1 MPSMEDLKKMESHKE
16 EFKKADLKFDEVMKK
31 DREQALKGVKSNVEL
46 RKKTFMKISD
56 VDLEDAKRFKEFC
69 DRHTD
74 KKQFL
79 GIKVLMAIVDKL
91 EPITS
96 NLLAQISSLTFR
108 VDRLEAEVAILKQPQ
123 VEEEPK
129 LIIPQT
135 QGKRKVR

>member
-1 MPSMEDLKKMESHKE
+1 MEDLKKMESHKE